1 MKKDA
6 QFTFRISADLKK
18 ELERV
23 AAEEGRSV
31 AQICEVFLRAGSET
45 YKKDG
50 TRLVQRYLSQ
60 RTKER

>member
-1 MKKDA
+1 MAKNA
-6 QFTFRISADLKK
+6 QFTFRISIELKK

-31 AQICEVFLRAGSET
+31 AQICEVFLKAGTET

-50 TRLVQRYLSQ
+50 TKLVQRYLSQ
-60 RTKER
+60 RAK